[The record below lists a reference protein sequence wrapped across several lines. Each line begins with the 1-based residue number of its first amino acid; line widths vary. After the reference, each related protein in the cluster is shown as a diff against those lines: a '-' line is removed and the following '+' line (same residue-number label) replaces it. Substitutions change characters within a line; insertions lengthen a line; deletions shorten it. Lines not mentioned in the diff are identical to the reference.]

1 MRKVNEKQTRIV
13 FWEYIATEANGD
25 IVIKIK
31 NKKEQEELR
40 ALVEKGD
47 KKLAKEL
54 EDKKKRVEATTLED
68 VEAFDNLVA
77 ELIDTDAIYVKAGKM
92 TGRNLQIDW
101 DKLEKN
107 NKADGN
113 KKAGKQ
119 KKQLEAIRVD
129 AQFEF

>member
-1 MRKVNEKQTRIV
+1 MNNKQEQTKVV
-13 FWEYIATEANGD
+13 FWEYVTTEANGD

-54 EDKKKRVEATTLED
+54 EDKKKRVEAVTLED
-68 VEAFDNLVA
+68 VEEFDNLVA
-77 ELIDTDAIYVKAGKM
+77 ELVNTDAIYIKAGKM

-101 DKLEKN
+101 DKVDKKN
-107 NKADGN
+107 NTSTKQGT
-113 KKAGKQ
+113 KQ
-119 KKQLEAIRVD
+119 KKQLEIVRVD
-129 AQFEF
+129 ATFEF